1 MLIHKIFYLKI
12 NNMKNRIITSLAVLL
27 SAMPLLA
34 SDPVSVTSQIKEVTV
49 FLQGAQISRQAR
61 INITK
66 GTSTLIFRELPIDI
80 DPQSIQARGEG
91 NYVILSLLHQVN
103 YLAGAH
109 KSAEIQALQ
118 DTLKLLEN
126 KLAEVNGKQAV
137 MKSEEELLVANRNL
151 GGTDRTITVA
161 ELKAAADFY
170 RTRLTEI
177 KMAQIKLATETG
189 KLTEKIEKV
198 RNQLST
204 MDVNKPTSE
213 ILVNISAEVAST
225 VTLWMTYTVTN
236 AGWYPEYDIRAKD
249 VQNPVQLSYN
259 AKVFQNTGE
268 DWNKVSIRLSTA
280 NPQQRGEKPV
290 LQPWF
295 IDFEQ
300 PMLLMKQYNAVDNYK
315 SAAAPQ
321 EAIMEDRMEP
331 QAEVAGTAA
340 ALTSVSENQTNFEF
354 NIKVPYDIPSDN
366 KQYTINIQENSLPA
380 TYEYYCA
387 PKLDREAFL
396 LARITGWENLNLLS
410 GEINLFFEGT
420 YVGKSTLNV
429 RNTRD
434 TLDLSLGR
442 DKGIVV
448 TRTKLKDFTEQ
459 KTIGSNIRET
469 RTWEVTVRNSKK
481 QALALRIE
489 DQFPISMNKDIVIE
503 PQEYSGGTYDKETGK
518 VVWKLNLAPSEEKK
532 LRLSFAIKYPKD
544 KKVFVD

>member
-1 MLIHKIFYLKI
+1 
-12 NNMKNRIITSLAVLL
+12 MKTRIITSLAVLL
-27 SAMPLLA
+27 LSFPMMA
-34 SDPVSVTSQIKEVTV
+34 SDPTGVTSQIKEVTV

-66 GTSTLIFRELPIDI
+66 GASTLIFRELPVDI

-91 NYVILSLLHQVN
+91 NFVILSLLHQVN

-109 KSAEIQALQ
+109 KTAGIQALQ

-126 KLAEVNGKQAV
+126 KLAEVGGKQAV
-137 MKSEEELLVANRNL
+137 LKSEEELLVANRNL
-151 GGTDRTITVA
+151 GGNDRTITMA
-161 ELKAAADFY
+161 ELKLAADFY

-177 KMAQIKLATETG
+177 KMAQIKLNEETG

-213 ILVNISAEVAST
+213 ILVNISAEEASA
-225 VTLWMTYTVTN
+225 VTLWMTYTVNN

-259 AKVFQNTGE
+259 AKVYQNTGE
-268 DWNKVSIRLSTA
+268 DWNKVAIRLSTA

-300 PMLLMKQYNAVDNYK
+300 PPVALRQYNTIGYGEKKMAYAAPVAVEEK
-315 SAAAPQ
+315 SDEAAAP
-321 EAIMEDRMEP
+321 
-331 QAEVAGTAA
+331 AETAA
-340 ALTSVSENQTNFEF
+340 TLTSVSENQTNFEF
-354 NIKVPYDIPSDN
+354 NIRVPYDIPSDN

-429 RNTRD
+429 RNTKD

-448 TRTKLKDFTEQ
+448 TRVKLKDFTEQ

-469 RTWEVTVRNSKK
+469 RAWEVTVRNSRK
-481 QALALRIE
+481 QALTLRIE

-503 PQEYSGGTYDKETGK
+503 PQEYSGAAYDKESGK

-544 KKVFVD
+544 KQVFVD

>member
-1 MLIHKIFYLKI
+1 
-12 NNMKNRIITSLAVLL
+12 MKTRLFSALAVLL
-27 SAMPLLA
+27 LSFPIQAADLIG
-34 SDPVSVTSQIKEVTV
+34 VKSQIKEVTV

-61 INITK
+61 INVGK
-66 GTSTLIFRELPIDI
+66 GTSTLILRELPVDI

-91 NYVILSLLHQVN
+91 NFVILSLLHQVN
-103 YLAGAH
+103 YLAGAL
-109 KSAEIQALQ
+109 KTAGVQALQ

-126 KLAEVNGKQAV
+126 QLAEVNGKQAV

-151 GGTDRTITVA
+151 GGNDRTITMA
-161 ELKAAADFY
+161 ELKLAADFY

-204 MDVNKPTSE
+204 MEDNKPTSE
-213 ILVNISAEVAST
+213 ILVNITAEEASA
-225 VTLWMTYTVTN
+225 VTLWITYTVNN
-236 AGWYPEYDIRAKD
+236 AGWYPDYDIRAKD

-259 AKVFQNTGE
+259 AKVYQNTGE
-268 DWNKVSIRLSTA
+268 DWDKVSIRLSTA

-290 LQPWF
+290 LSPWF
-295 IDFEQ
+295 IDYEQ
-300 PMLLMKQYNAVDNYK
+300 PPVPLRQYNMMGNVATKKAEAEPMEMAIVDDIKESVN
-315 SAAAPQ
+315 S
-321 EAIMEDRMEP
+321 E
-331 QAEVAGTAA
+331 TAA

-354 NIKVPYDIPSDN
+354 NIKVPYDIPADN
-366 KQYTINIQENSLPA
+366 KQYTINIQESSLPA

-387 PKLDREAFL
+387 PKIDREAFL

-410 GEINLFFEGT
+410 GNINLFFEGT
-420 YVGKSTLNV
+420 YVGKSSLNV
-429 RNTRD
+429 RNTKD

-448 TRTKLKDFTEQ
+448 TRAKLKDFTEQ

-481 QALALRIE
+481 QALNLRIE

-503 PQEYSGGTYDKETGK
+503 QQEYAGAAYDKETGK
-518 VVWKLNLAPSEEKK
+518 VVWKMNLAPSEEKK

-544 KKVFVD
+544 KQVFVD

>member
-1 MLIHKIFYLKI
+1 
-12 NNMKNRIITSLAVLL
+12 MKTRIISSLAVILL
-27 SAMPLLA
+27 AFPLIA
-34 SDPVSVTSQIKEVTV
+34 SDPVGVTSQIKEVTV
-49 FLQGAQISRQAR
+49 FLQGAQISRQSR
-61 INITK
+61 VNITK
-66 GTSTLIFRELPIDI
+66 GTSTLIFRDLPAGI

-91 NYVILSLLHQVN
+91 NFVILSLLHQVN

-109 KSAEIQALQ
+109 KTAGIQALQ
-118 DTLKLLEN
+118 DTLKMLEN
-126 KLAEVNGKQAV
+126 QLAEVSGKQAV
-137 MKSEEELLVANRNL
+137 MKSEEELLIANRNL
-151 GGTDRTITVA
+151 GGTDRTITMA
-161 ELKAAADFY
+161 ELKLAADFY

-189 KLTEKIEKV
+189 KLTEKIAKV

-204 MDVNKPTSE
+204 LDVNKPTSE
-213 ILVNISAEVAST
+213 ILVNISAEEASS
-225 VTLWMTYTVTN
+225 VTLWMTYTVN
-236 AGWYPEYDIRAKD
+236 DAGWYPEYDIRAKD

-259 AKVFQNTGE
+259 AKVYQNTGE
-268 DWNKVSIRLSTA
+268 DWNKVSISLSTA

-300 PMLLMKQYNAVDNYK
+300 PPVPLSQYNVIGYATK
-315 SAAAPQ
+315 KAEAAPMV
-321 EAIMEDRMEP
+321 AEDRL
-331 QAEVAGTAA
+331 AEVEAPAETAA
-340 ALTSVSENQTNFEF
+340 SLINVSENQTNFEF

-366 KQYTINIQENSLPA
+366 KQYTINIQVNSLPA
-380 TYEYYCA
+380 TFEYYCA
-387 PKLDREAFL
+387 PKIDREAFL

-429 RNTRD
+429 RNTKD

-448 TRTKLKDFTEQ
+448 TRAKLKDFTEQ

-469 RTWEVTVRNSKK
+469 RTWEVTVRNTKK
-481 QALALRIE
+481 QALNLRIE
-489 DQFPISMNKDIVIE
+489 DQFPLSMNKDILIE
-503 PQEYSGGTYDKETGK
+503 PQEYSGAAYDKETGK

-544 KKVFVD
+544 KRVFVD

>member
-1 MLIHKIFYLKI
+1 
-12 NNMKNRIITSLAVLL
+12 MKTRFFTSIAFLLLAF
-27 SAMPLLA
+27 PLMA

-49 FLQGAQISRQAR
+49 FLQGAQIGRQAR

-66 GTSTLIFRELPIDI
+66 GTSTLIFRELPVNI

-91 NYVILSLLHQVN
+91 NFVILSLLHQVN

-109 KSAEIQALQ
+109 KTAGIQALQ
-118 DTLKLLEN
+118 DTLKMLEN
-126 KLAEVNGKQAV
+126 QLAEVGGKQAV

-151 GGTDRTITVA
+151 GGNDRTITMA
-161 ELKAAADFY
+161 ELKLAADFY
-170 RTRLTEI
+170 RSRLTEI
-177 KMAQIKLATETG
+177 KMAQIKLASETG
-189 KLTEKIEKV
+189 RLTIKIEKV

-204 MDVNKPTSE
+204 LDINKPTSE
-213 ILVNISAEVAST
+213 ILVNISAEEASA
-225 VTLWMTYTVTN
+225 VTLWMTYTVYD

-259 AKVFQNTGE
+259 AKVYQNTGE

-300 PMLLMKQYNAVDNYK
+300 PPVPLNQYNLGYAVTKKAEAPLMMESEDK
-315 SAAAPQ
+315 SNEAP
-321 EAIMEDRMEP
+321 RV
-331 QAEVAGTAA
+331 AETAA
-340 ALTSVSENQTNFEF
+340 TLTNISENQTNFEF
-354 NIKVPYDIPSDN
+354 NIRVPYDIPSDN
-366 KQYTINIQENSLPA
+366 KQYTINIQESSLPA

-387 PKLDREAFL
+387 PKIDREAFL

-481 QALALRIE
+481 QALNLRIE

-503 PQEYSGGTYDKETGK
+503 PQEYSGAAYDKETGK
-518 VVWKLNLAPSEEKK
+518 VVWKMNLAPSEEKK

-544 KKVFVD
+544 KRVFVD

>member
-1 MLIHKIFYLKI
+1 
-12 NNMKNRIITSLAVLL
+12 MKTRIILSLAVLL
-27 SAMPLLA
+27 ISFPLKA
-34 SDPVSVTSQIKEVTV
+34 ADPVDVKSQIKEVTV

-61 INITK
+61 INIAK
-66 GTSTLIFRELPIDI
+66 GTSTLFFRELPIDI

-91 NYVILSLLHQVN
+91 NFVILSLLHQVN

-109 KSAEIQALQ
+109 KSKEIQALQ
-118 DTLKLLEN
+118 DTLKMLEN
-126 KLAEVNGKQAV
+126 QLAEVSGKQAV

-151 GGTDRTITVA
+151 GGNDRTITMA
-161 ELKAAADFY
+161 ELKLAADFY
-170 RTRLTEI
+170 RSRLTEI

-213 ILVNISAEVAST
+213 ILVNISAEEASAVT
-225 VTLWMTYTVTN
+225 VWMTYTVNN

-300 PMLLMKQYNAVDNYK
+300 PMPMLRQYNTVNNYK

-321 EAIMEDRMEP
+321 DMAVAEDLKEE
-331 QAEVAGTAA
+331 AEVAVTAA
-340 ALTSVSENQTNFEF
+340 TLTSVSENQTNFEF

-387 PKLDREAFL
+387 PKIDREAFL
-396 LARITGWENLNLLS
+396 LARITGWESLNLLS

-448 TRTKLKDFTEQ
+448 TRAKLKDFTEQ

-481 QALALRIE
+481 QALNLRIE

-503 PQEYSGGTYDKETGK
+503 DQQYSGGSFDKETGK